1 MSNATAIL
9 HRGKDAALRRFH
21 PWVFSGAI
29 RQWQGQ
35 PADGDVVNV
44 CSASGDFLGTGHFQ
58 DGSIQV
64 RILSFVAE
72 TINLDFWV
80 SKLRQAFTLRQ
91 TLGLLKE
98 GFNNCYRLVHGEGDG
113 LPGLIIDVYSHTA
126 VVQCHSIGMH
136 RQRTEI
142 AEALRIVLG
151 SSLEAV
157 YDKSAD
163 TLPSNYAAG
172 IHTSWL
178 YGKNSPGLI
187 RENGLDFWVDWESG
201 QKTGFFLD
209 QRDNRQLVQ
218 RYASGKRVL
227 NTFCYTGG
235 FSVYALAA
243 GAEYVD
249 SVDSS
254 AKAIELAN
262 RNAAL
267 HNPELNRHQ
276 AHTMDVMKFL
286 QAAPPF
292 QYDLMVV
299 DPPAFAKSL
308 DKRHNAVQAYK
319 RLNALAISKI
329 KSGGLIFTF
338 SCSQVVDKALF
349 YHTIVAA
356 ALEAARPVRVLH
368 HLRQPPDHP
377 VSLFHPEGEYLKG
390 LVLEIG

>member
-9 HRGKDAALRRFH
+9 HRGKDAAVRRFH

-29 RQWQGQ
+29 RQWQGK

-44 CSASGDFLGTGHFQ
+44 VSAAGDFLGTGHFQ

-64 RILSFVAE
+64 RILSFVPE
-72 TINLDFWV
+72 TINLDFWI
-80 SKLRQAFTLRQ
+80 SALRKAFALRQ
-91 TLGLLKE
+91 TLGLMKE
-98 GFNNCYRLVHGEGDG
+98 GVNNCYRLVHGEGDG
-113 LPGLIIDVYSHTA
+113 LPGLIIDLYGHTA

-136 RQRTEI
+136 RQRAEI

-151 SSLEAV
+151 STLEAI
-157 YDKSAD
+157 YDKSSE

-172 IHTSWL
+172 VQASWL
-178 YGKNSPGLI
+178 FGKSSPGLI

-209 QRDNRQLVQ
+209 QRDNRQLLQ
-218 RYASGKRVL
+218 RYAAGKRVL

-243 GAEYVD
+243 GAEHVD

-254 AKAIELAN
+254 ARAIELAV

-267 HNPELNRHQ
+267 HNPELSRHQ

-299 DPPAFAKSL
+299 DPPAFAKSV

-329 KSGGLIFTF
+329 KPGGLIFTF
-338 SCSQVVDKALF
+338 SCSQVVDRALF
-349 YHTIVAA
+349 YHTMVAA
-356 ALEAARPVRVLH
+356 ALDAARPVRVLH

-377 VSLFHPEGEYLKG
+377 VSIFHPEGEYLKG